1 MLSFLLGKLQGWK
14 AVRLVSI
21 TQHSPVPHKDSM
33 KKCDKV
39 AQLRAETDSA
49 LAKLAPSLWTPEAR
63 NTRLRLSE

>member
-1 MLSFLLGKLQGWK
+1 MLSFLLGKLQVWK

-39 AQLRAETDSA
+39 GQLRAETDST
-49 LAKLAPSLWTPEAR
+49 LAELAPSL
-63 NTRLRLSE
+63 